1 MAPHLVIRTTREADW
16 REVRALRLE
25 MLRDT
30 PLAFLETLEH
40 ALAVDE
46 SAWRQRA
53 RRGET
58 AGQTSVVAIEDGRWV
73 GHMGGYIPDAS
84 TGPML
89 VGVYVAPDRR
99 GDRAGVTRALLD
111 EIERWASHHGT
122 TLRLEVHEDNPRAR
136 RFYEKLGFVLT
147 GRTVRYPLA
156 PGGLELEMIKRLDG
170 GGVPLSGNV
179 ASARRPR

>member
-1 MAPHLVIRTTREADW
+1 MVASPLVIRTTRESDW

-30 PLAFLETLEH
+30 PLAYLETLEH

-46 SAWRQRA
+46 DTWRHRA

-73 GHMGGYIPDAS
+73 GHMGGYIPDAA

-99 GDRAGVTRALLD
+99 GDAAGVTRALLD
-111 EIERWASHHGT
+111 AIERWASAHGS

-147 GRTVRYPLA
+147 GRTSTYPLE

-170 GGVPLSGNV
+170 V
-179 ASARRPR
+179 

>member
-1 MAPHLVIRTTREADW
+1 MAPDLVIRTTREADW

-30 PLAFLETLEH
+30 PLAYLETLEH
-40 ALAVDE
+40 ALSVDE
-46 SAWRQRA
+46 AVWRQRA
-53 RRGET
+53 RRGEID
-58 AGQTSVVAIEDGRWV
+58 GQTSVVAIEGGRWV

-99 GDRAGVTRALLD
+99 GDAAGVTRALLD
-111 EIERWASHHGT
+111 EVERWAAERGS

-147 GRTVRYPLA
+147 GRTSTYPLD
-156 PGGLELEMIKRLDG
+156 PGGLELEMIKRLD
-170 GGVPLSGNV
+170 
-179 ASARRPR
+179 SARR